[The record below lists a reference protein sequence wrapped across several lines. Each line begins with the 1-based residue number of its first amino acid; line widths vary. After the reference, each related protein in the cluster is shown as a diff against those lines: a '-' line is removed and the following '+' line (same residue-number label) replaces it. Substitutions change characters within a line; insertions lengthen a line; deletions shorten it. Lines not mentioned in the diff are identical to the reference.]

1 MTLPV
6 PHFKQ
11 EYPHT
16 CVVACIRMVLAYL
29 GQEHTALNFPTA
41 APGST
46 QWSLW
51 VLRRSKSFAWTLRLK

>member
-46 QWSLW
+46 
-51 VLRRSKSFAWTLRLK
+51 R